1 MITASDILGARI
13 PCFPTPRSGSKDRRA
28 ATGRWPAYTNDCW
41 PAPEF
46 LVSGAPVLP
55 SGDWQLSA
63 WSRRSA
69 GEVER
74 RQMAGSGFT
83 TVRLPCRLTAR
94 SLTFNRVSRT
104 RAEDLG
110 LHASIST
117 STPSARRQRGQFKRR
132 GMLPSA
138 AKHQGDSRGTGG
150 ETCAVTP
157 RIYAA

>member
-55 SGDWQLSA
+55 SGDRQLSA
-63 WSRRSA
+63 SSRRSA

-74 RQMAGSGFT
+74 RQRPGPGFPMGRCKLTLAGGAIEPKVSF
-83 TVRLPCRLTAR
+83 LAR
-94 SLTFNRVSRT
+94 PRT
-104 RAEDLG
+104 YGLG
-110 LHASIST
+110 HK
-117 STPSARRQRGQFKRR
+117 Q
-132 GMLPSA
+132 
-138 AKHQGDSRGTGG
+138 
-150 ETCAVTP
+150 
-157 RIYAA
+157 